1 VYTKPLHRVKF
12 SEQNGINKK
21 IGSAVNNEHH
31 SSEHCLIKGNNNIT
45 KKQRLM
51 QSEEVTFL
59 HLYIFFTFD
68 EGKLIFEAH
77 STFTDRKKIIVSI
90 SLEYNINFL
99 FSKLLF
105 A

>member
-1 VYTKPLHRVKF
+1 
-12 SEQNGINKK
+12 
-21 IGSAVNNEHH
+21 
-31 SSEHCLIKGNNNIT
+31 
-45 KKQRLM
+45 M